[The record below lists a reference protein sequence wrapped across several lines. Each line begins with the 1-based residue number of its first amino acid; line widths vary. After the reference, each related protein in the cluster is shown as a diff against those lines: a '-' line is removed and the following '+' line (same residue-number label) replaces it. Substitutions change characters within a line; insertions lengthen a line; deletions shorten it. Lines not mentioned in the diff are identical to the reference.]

1 MAAVLTLRPTDCLRG
16 GGGGVQCAAAA
27 AAATDHPTRASKL
40 ARPPR
45 RGGRANGR
53 QPRGRGSSS
62 HSHRAAA
69 PRPSQS
75 QSQMRAMEKV
85 VILKR
90 GDRFAPEIGA
100 AVAVEAPAADQCG
113 AAAAA
118 AEEHA
123 EPVTAAGQ
131 RVAPVKKAEPVAE
144 ADRYIAP
151 AEMAPVQCVT
161 PTKMDQPAVAAAAEQ
176 CISPANSAEPA
187 VAAEQCIAL
196 AAAKIPRP
204 VAVAVAAEGQRRA
217 TATKPKTSRVLYGG
231 PSFVI
236 PPDPS
241 ELPIPVLLLE
251 SRGRRSAACA

>member
-1 MAAVLTLRPTDCLRG
+1 V
-16 GGGGVQCAAAA
+16 
-27 AAATDHPTRASKL
+27 
-40 ARPPR
+40 
-45 RGGRANGR
+45 
-53 QPRGRGSSS
+53 
-62 HSHRAAA
+62 
-69 PRPSQS
+69 
-75 QSQMRAMEKV
+75 
-85 VILKR
+85 
-90 GDRFAPEIGA
+90 A

-131 RVAPVKKAEPVAE
+131 RVAPAKKAEPVAE

-204 VAVAVAAEGQRRA
+204 VAVAVAAAGQRRA
-217 TATKPKTSRVLYGG
+217 PATKPKTSRVLYGG

>member
-1 MAAVLTLRPTDCLRG
+1 MASVLTLRPTDCLRG

-100 AVAVEAPAADQCG
+100 AVAVE
-113 AAAAA
+113 
-118 AEEHA
+118 EHA

-131 RVAPVKKAEPVAE
+131 RVAPAKKAEPVAE

-204 VAVAVAAEGQRRA
+204 VAVAVAAAGQRRA
-217 TATKPKTSRVLYGG
+217 PATKPKTSRVLYGG

>member
-1 MAAVLTLRPTDCLRG
+1 MAAMLKQEE
-16 GGGGVQCAAAA
+16 QCAAAAAA
-27 AAATDHPTRASKL
+27 AAATDHPPRASKL

-75 QSQMRAMEKV
+75 QSQMRAMENV

-100 AVAVEAPAADQCG
+100 AVTVEAPAADQCG

-118 AEEHA
+118 EEHA
-123 EPVTAAGQ
+123 EPVTADGQ
-131 RVAPVKKAEPVAE
+131 RVAPAKME
-144 ADRYIAP
+144 
-151 AEMAPVQCVT
+151 PVQCVT
-161 PTKMDQPAVAAAAEQ
+161 PTKMEQPVAAAASAEQ
-176 CISPANSAEPA
+176 CVSPAKSAEPA
-187 VAAEQCIAL
+187 VAAEQCIVL

-204 VAVAVAAEGQRRA
+204 VAVAAAGQRRA
-217 TATKPKTSRVLYGG
+217 PATKPKTSRVLYGG